1 MARHFH
7 LGFKGMEEEEVYNV
21 LMEQLIATINKYDPF
36 YTEKV
41 KRVVE
46 VIEHELRARK
56 KQFSAA
62 DLNRY
67 LDFDTHRH
75 LRMLCRRW
83 LPLRIPAEEKSFE
96 NPAGRAACLSPN
108 SQRLFS
114 DHAH

>member
-1 MARHFH
+1 VARHFH

-75 LRMLCRRW
+75 LRMLCRRGYLSGFRRKRSPSKIRPGG
-83 LPLRIPAEEKSFE
+83 LPA
-96 NPAGRAACLSPN
+96 
-108 SQRLFS
+108 
-114 DHAH
+114 